1 MNNKIKLAVAGAV
14 LSAASVANAG
24 IIIPAGDWTLDIGGN
39 VNAYYTMQ
47 DADRQGTTAL
57 TNFGIVTSS
66 SGANGDQD
74 TDSVAI
80 STGLL
85 PNYLSVSGTTRQNDV
100 DVSFTISIQPGTATN
115 QALLQETSANGR
127 FQENRQAFMT
137 FGDKSWGTVKLGKDL
152 GVFGSNAILS
162 DMTLLGVGGTSTAAG
177 RINTTTTGGIGF
189 GYIYADWIGQ
199 ASYTTPNMNG
209 FQATVA
215 VVQPWELQGDA
226 DAGGAQTIARNSH
239 DKPGFEGQV
248 TYSWSG
254 DVAGKVWAEYAY
266 QDINDI
272 TASGAALGNRTQDEA
287 VDIWGL
293 GANVTVGNLNL
304 VGYWYDS
311 DGYGSAGKLHS
322 GLAAVNNQLKKT

>member
-47 DADRQGTTAL
+47 DADRAGTTAL

-66 SGANGDQD
+66 SGADGVQD

-115 QALLQETSANGR
+115 SSLLQNTSDAGGR

-152 GVFGSNAILS
+152 GVFGSNA
-162 DMTLLGVGGTSTAAG
+162 
-177 RINTTTTGGIGF
+177 
-189 GYIYADWIGQ
+189 
-199 ASYTTPNMNG
+199 
-209 FQATVA
+209 
-215 VVQPWELQGDA
+215 
-226 DAGGAQTIARNSH
+226 
-239 DKPGFEGQV
+239 
-248 TYSWSG
+248 
-254 DVAGKVWAEYAY
+254 
-266 QDINDI
+266 
-272 TASGAALGNRTQDEA
+272 
-287 VDIWGL
+287 
-293 GANVTVGNLNL
+293 
-304 VGYWYDS
+304 
-311 DGYGSAGKLHS
+311 
-322 GLAAVNNQLKKT
+322 